1 MKKKKKRE
9 NRISLWKTFQF
20 LLSFLWHKDKRIV
33 CNILLLIPL
42 GMLVSFMGI
51 YLPKLVL
58 WEMETG
64 RELSFFAG
72 SVALYTVL
80 FMFFSYR
87 NERRKGYLEYH
98 GGILQMEICLMFVCK
113 LLHTDYENMEKEK
126 FLRLRN
132 RVQQLLFSW
141 SDYFNQRWCMMLYL
155 TLLNGTGAVVYG
167 AIIGSRSMVLL
178 ILIAVTA
185 SGNVV
190 CAAFPFRY
198 EEKKRSELSEEGKK
212 TGYLTRKTSDFPFG
226 KDVRL
231 YQMQDW
237 LITMYEYYANRWTR
251 IKRKTCMM
259 TAAGECGNCFA
270 DMIRNGAAYG
280 YLIFMVVQKEISVSD
295 FVLYFGLSTALSRY
309 MTDLLLWLAGQ
320 WGLYKH
326 LMLLA
331 DFMQLQQFP
340 NQVWE
345 IDDISKVIKRDKPV
359 EIRLE
364 HVSYRFQGEK
374 ENVLH
379 NISLTIKAGEKLALV
394 GANGAG
400 KSTLIK
406 LICGLYQP
414 TEGNIYING
423 INLKRI
429 NQECYFEQLSC
440 VFQDMYLLPLSI
452 GENITL
458 QEEKNWDRNRLDTCT
473 AAAGISEKIESLQE
487 GYHTAIGKNVQE
499 SAVDFSGGEKQK
511 LMIARALYKNAP
523 VLILD
528 EPTAA
533 LDPLA
538 ENDIYLKYA
547 SFSQGKTSVF
557 VSHRLSSTRFC
568 DRIILLESGEIRE
581 QGTHWELM
589 ELGGIYA
596 NMFQIQSHYYVN
608 GQ

>member
-1 MKKKKKRE
+1 
-9 NRISLWKTFQF
+9 
-20 LLSFLWHKDKRIV
+20 
-33 CNILLLIPL
+33 
-42 GMLVSFMGI
+42 
-51 YLPKLVL
+51 
-58 WEMETG
+58 
-64 RELSFFAG
+64 
-72 SVALYTVL
+72 
-80 FMFFSYR
+80 
-87 NERRKGYLEYH
+87 
-98 GGILQMEICLMFVCK
+98 
-113 LLHTDYENMEKEK
+113 
-126 FLRLRN
+126 
-132 RVQQLLFSW
+132 
-141 SDYFNQRWCMMLYL
+141 
-155 TLLNGTGAVVYG
+155 
-167 AIIGSRSMVLL
+167 
-178 ILIAVTA
+178 
-185 SGNVV
+185 
-190 CAAFPFRY
+190 
-198 EEKKRSELSEEGKK
+198 
-212 TGYLTRKTSDFPFG
+212 
-226 KDVRL
+226 
-231 YQMQDW
+231 
-237 LITMYEYYANRWTR
+237 
-251 IKRKTCMM
+251 
-259 TAAGECGNCFA
+259 
-270 DMIRNGAAYG
+270 
-280 YLIFMVVQKEISVSD
+280 
-295 FVLYFGLSTALSRY
+295 
-309 MTDLLLWLAGQ
+309 
-320 WGLYKH
+320 
-326 LMLLA
+326 
-331 DFMQLQQFP
+331 MQLQQFP

-511 LMIARALYKNAP
+511 LMLARALYKNAP